1 MQTDTKSSLIQAYYK
16 AEKNVAALKVAITQS
31 EKELREISAKIKLAD
46 ETKLLSDRAKEKQ
59 PELEKKVDE
68 LERLAAKCE
77 TLAARENSRQNSTP
91 EVRMVNQKI
100 EIALEE
106 VHKQEGHAS
115 QAQMDCSAL
124 EHEKEKLE
132 QEFQEQN
139 EQSQKKLS
147 LVYSSIQQYRQEI
160 SQNRFKNLTAFLTK
174 QDKFTSAEI
183 ELQKL
188 QTMTMLYTQL
198 NAGIEAELAA
208 LHDGSENGVNA
219 LNSELEKVEQLIQS
233 IPNHTLIKQEQQ
245 DTLKTQCDKQINDI
259 KELEQR
265 IISSIDEM
273 SQAEGQQDSLT
284 KQLHEEQT
292 KNDELR
298 TFLQSEEILINESE
312 DQIKNLQEK
321 DANKLD
327 LAKLEIEKLTE
338 KTNKLRQTNQEKE
351 QQIEKLRE
359 GNTTISGDAKH
370 LKSLLDVLRNQIQ
383 NESKEMSAE
392 IDRLKQERDKLK
404 NGTGQVVL
412 Q

>member
-16 AEKNVAALKVAITQS
+16 AEKNVAALKAAITQS

>member
-16 AEKNVAALKVAITQS
+16 AEKNVSALKTAIAQS
-31 EKELREISAKIKLAD
+31 EKEIREISAKIKLAD
-46 ETKLLSDRAKEKQ
+46 ETKQLSDSAKENQ
-59 PELEKKVDE
+59 SDLEKKVDE

>member
-16 AEKNVAALKVAITQS
+16 AEKNVSALKTAIAQS
-31 EKELREISAKIKLAD
+31 EKEIKDISAKIKLAD
-46 ETKLLSDRAKEKQ
+46 ETKQLSDSAKENQ
-59 PELEKKVDE
+59 AELEKKVDE

-91 EVRMVNQKI
+91 EVRMINQKI

-115 QAQMDCSAL
+115 QAAMDCSAL

-139 EQSQKKLS
+139 EQSQKKLN
-147 LVYSSIQQYRQEI
+147 LVYSRIQQYRQEI
-160 SQNRFKNLTAFLTK
+160 SQHRFKNLTTFLSK
-174 QDKFTSAEI
+174 QDKFTTAEI

-188 QTMTMLYTQL
+188 QTITMLYAQL
-198 NAGIEAELAA
+198 NASIEAELTA
-208 LHDGSENGVNA
+208 LPDGTEAGVAA
-219 LNSELEKVEQLIQS
+219 LNSELEKVNTLAQS
-233 IPNHTLIKQEQQ
+233 IPNHALITQEQQ
-245 DTLKTQCDKQINDI
+245 NTLKSQCDKQINDI

-298 TFLQSEEILINESE
+298 TFLQSEDILINESE
-312 DQIKNLQEK
+312 DQIKTLQEQ

-359 GNTTISGDAKH
+359 GNTTLTGDAKH
-370 LKSLLDVLRNQIQ
+370 LKSLIDVLRNQIQ
-383 NESKEMSAE
+383 NESKELSAE

-404 NGTGQVVL
+404 TGSGQVVL